1 MGMHITNIEM
11 QQDFGTVYTTGN
23 PSPLLFAR
31 GSRRVTIQGELIGSY
46 EKFKELCLARN
57 NVLSIITEDGTFL
70 GAEEAKLLASML
82 QDIKKLLPA
91 QPTLSVV
98 ETGKPLLSYILS
110 ELTDITNA
118 IKQQNINSNR

>member
-1 MGMHITNIEM
+1 MDIHITNIEV
-11 QQDFGTVYTTGN
+11 QRDLGPVYTMG
-23 PSPLLFAR
+23 SPTPQTFAR
-31 GSRRVTIQGELIGSY
+31 GSKRVSIKGELLGSY
-46 EKFKELCLARN
+46 EKFKELCLAN
-57 NVLSIITEDGTFL
+57 SSILAIVTDDGTLL
-70 GAEEAKLLASML
+70 GAEEAKLLTSML

-118 IKQQNINSNR
+118 IKQQNISSNR